1 MHSSHVKLSDDP
13 DLSAVC
19 SALLL
24 SFIENSRVLRYCSG
38 GGKYTQTQNDFGD
51 HQLEMDVQC
60 ELNVNKELKK
70 TGLVSYTASEET
82 PEVFLYF

>member
-24 SFIENSRVLRYCSG
+24 SFIQNSRVLRYCSG
-38 GGKYTQTQNDFGD
+38 GGKYT
-51 HQLEMDVQC
+51 
-60 ELNVNKELKK
+60 
-70 TGLVSYTASEET
+70 
-82 PEVFLYF
+82 